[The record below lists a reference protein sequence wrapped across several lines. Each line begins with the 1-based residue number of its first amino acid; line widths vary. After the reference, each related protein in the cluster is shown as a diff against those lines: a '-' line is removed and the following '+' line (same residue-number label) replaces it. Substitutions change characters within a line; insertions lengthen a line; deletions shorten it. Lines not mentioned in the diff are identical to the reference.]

1 MTLLLRK
8 LRLLWARYLVPMSLE
23 RDLLFRATMDALTRR
38 GLRVAGALGLIGVAL
53 YLLGHL
59 IAGKAMVWSFTG
71 IDTGTHVVLWDKVL
85 IAGLSLILLV
95 IARVRPR
102 VRIGRIVMGLFLLLA
117 AWALVLEDVGR
128 GDFTFT
134 AGWLTLV
141 MLITVGTVPFQP
153 WQTATLCVG
162 ISGLY
167 LGYAMQPS
175 AVIATATAGVPV
187 SRMIFLGLV
196 TFLCTTMSASL
207 YVSRYEQYRAL
218 RRVAR
223 LKEYLSA
230 RSGALEQALVRE
242 RGMQEQ
248 LVQKEKLASLG
259 QLTAGIA
266 HEIKNPL
273 NFVNNFA
280 QLSQELMDEL
290 SEELGEDPTRPVGE
304 ALADVSDLISDLRAN
319 THKIAEH
326 GMRADGIV
334 KSMLAHSRTSPGE
347 KRPVDI
353 NKLLN
358 EYVGLAYHGMR
369 AQHSGFNVEFE
380 RDLDEELELIPIMP
394 EEIGR
399 VFLNLLDNAFD
410 AVRTRAEVE
419 GEAYAPKVRVVT
431 RREPDGVVI
440 RIADNGTG
448 IPAAVKERIFEP
460 FFTTKSSG
468 EGTGL
473 GLSLSYEIITQ
484 GHGGTMTME
493 TGEGE
498 GTAFVL
504 TLPSVPETDSE
515 HEDLVEASASRV
527 SG

>member
-8 LRLLWARYLVPMSLE
+8 LRLLWVRYLVPMSLE

-38 GLRVAGALGLIGVAL
+38 GLRVAGALGLIGVVL

-59 IAGKAMVWSFTG
+59 IAGKAMVWGFAG
-71 IDTGTHVVLWDKVL
+71 IDPGTRVVLWDKVL

-102 VRIGRIVMGLFLLLA
+102 VRIGRTVMGLFLLLT
-117 AWALVLEDVGR
+117 AWALVLEGVAR

-134 AGWLTLV
+134 AGWLALIMLV
-141 MLITVGTVPFQP
+141 TVGTVPFQP
-153 WQTATLCVG
+153 WQTAMLCLG
-162 ISGLY
+162 IAGLY
-167 LGYAMQPS
+167 LGYAIQPS
-175 AVIATATAGVPV
+175 AAAPAGVSV

-290 SEELGEDPTRPVGE
+290 SEELTEDPTRPVGE
-304 ALADVSDLISDLRAN
+304 ALADVADLVSDLRAN
-319 THKIAEH
+319 TSKIAEH

-347 KRPVDI
+347 KRSVDV

-380 RDLDEELELIPIMP
+380 RDLDEELSPIPMVP

-410 AVRTRAEVE
+410 AVRTRAEQD
-419 GEAYAPKVRVVT
+419 GATYAPKIRVVT
-431 RREPDGVVI
+431 RREPDGVAI

-448 IPAAVKERIFEP
+448 IPAAVKERVFEP

-484 GHGGTMTME
+484 GHGGTMVME
-493 TGEGE
+493 TGEGT

-504 TLPSVPETDSE
+504 TLPSVPETSVA
-515 HEDLVEASASRV
+515 HEDPVEDAAPRIH
-527 SG
+527 G